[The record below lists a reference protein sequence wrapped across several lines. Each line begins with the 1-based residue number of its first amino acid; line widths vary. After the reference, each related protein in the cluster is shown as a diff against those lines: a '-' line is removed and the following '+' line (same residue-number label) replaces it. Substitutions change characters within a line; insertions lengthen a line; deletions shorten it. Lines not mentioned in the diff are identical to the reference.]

1 MTVRLFFAGEGPD
14 ELGDWANGPAYRPS
28 RDEPGGGG
36 VLHALVG
43 RYARYETV
51 AAIKWKAIRKFR
63 AGDHAKPESRNVMGL
78 ALQADEREC
87 DALVFVRD
95 RDGDTERE
103 KDIEHGIERAS
114 REFPVRIVGGT
125 ANEELEAWI
134 LAMLGTRKSESFADP
149 KTKLE
154 QMHGRTTREQKCEVV
169 AKVALDVLPEDCLSL
184 RRWLARAEAGLVPRS
199 GSLTFIAQI
208 PADE

>member
-1 MTVRLFFAGEGPD
+1 MMTVRLFFAGEGPD
-14 ELGDWANGPAYRPS
+14 ELGEWANGPAYLPS

-36 VLHALVG
+36 VLHAPVG

-51 AAIKWKAIRKFR
+51 AAVKWKAIRKFR
-63 AGDHAKPESRNVMGL
+63 AGDHAKPEYRNVMGL

-87 DALVFVRD
+87 DALAFVRD
-95 RDGDTERE
+95 RDGDPERE

-134 LAMLGTRKSESFADP
+134 LAMLGARIPRRAGALRNWTSRDSTMQVDGTVGLEDNTESEARKALSCQKKYLTQRRSPNAVAASFSAA
-149 KTKLE
+149 
-154 QMHGRTTREQKCEVV
+154 RTAPSQR
-169 AKVALDVLPEDCLSL
+169 
-184 RRWLARAEAGLVPRS
+184 
-199 GSLTFIAQI
+199 
-208 PADE
+208 